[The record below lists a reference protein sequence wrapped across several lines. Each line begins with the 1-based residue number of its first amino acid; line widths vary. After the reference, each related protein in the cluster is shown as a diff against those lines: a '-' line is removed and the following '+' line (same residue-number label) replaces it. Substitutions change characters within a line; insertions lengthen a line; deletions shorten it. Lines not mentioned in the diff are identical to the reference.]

1 MLTNTD
7 QTATDQQLI
16 ERSLAGNQDAFGE
29 LVRKYQDKLFTSL
42 SHLTGS
48 HADAEDI
55 AQDAFVQ
62 AYLKLSTFRQHC
74 AFYTWLY
81 RIALNL
87 LYTRA
92 RHHRSRA
99 SLSHTQ
105 SVTEED
111 PSDPH
116 GTPADELERRE
127 DATQIR
133 QALNSLSE
141 DHRTILVLR
150 GVEGFDYDTIAET
163 LELSAGTVRSRL
175 HRARN
180 ELRDQLQKRQVCV

>member
-16 ERSLAGNQDAFGE
+16 ERALAGSKDAFGQ

-87 LYTRA
+87 VYTRA
-92 RHHRSRA
+92 RRHRIRA
-99 SLSHTQ
+99 SLSHTR

-111 PSDPH
+111 PSDPY
-116 GTPADELERRE
+116 GTPADALERRE

-141 DHRTILVLR
+141 EHRTILVLR

-163 LELSAGTVRSRL
+163 LELSAGTIRSRL

-180 ELRDQLQKRQVCV
+180 ELRDQLQKRQVCA